1 MLAAKHYDLSMH
13 YNMETDPVC
22 YRCSVPQ
29 SIEQAYN
36 SKHHLDRSNMNRI
49 TKHQNYIHVCQNN
62 EI

>member
-1 MLAAKHYDLSMH
+1 MIYQCTIIWKLVLYVID
-13 YNMETDPVC
+13 
-22 YRCSVPQ
+22 CSVPQ

-36 SKHHLDRSNMNRI
+36 SKHHLDRSNMNRV